1 MTPESP
7 QDHSKPSSG
16 HQPGASPGPV
26 LPPLSAPERSGAKW
40 VARFRTGGLGVTAI
54 LLLLTIVL
62 VLLYRPPLP
71 RYNVTGSAVPDTPT
85 TAERLPTEPV
95 QLRPDQPKQ
104 TAAGPV
110 EQTLSAL
117 AMLDTVHRYAL
128 SRWASARDL
137 LPTGSLDS
145 ATATDAVTRF
155 RKAALLA
162 DSVRALISQSRP
174 RVEQIRLASRQAG
187 AGLGYRLS
195 VAYTAADRWLAMLT
209 SEADDQYQYLR
220 TMEEAVTALAQGNP
234 AGFDVKLN
242 VANSHRRR
250 SETRR
255 RTLARLQSQVQESV
269 RALGPALK

>member
-1 MTPESP
+1 M
-7 QDHSKPSSG
+7 KPSSDQ
-16 HQPGASPGPV
+16 QPGASSGPV
-26 LPPLSAPERSGAKW
+26 LRPMPAPERSGAKW
-40 VARFRTGGLGVTAI
+40 VARFRTGVLGVTAV
-54 LLLLTIVL
+54 LLLFTIVL

-71 RYNVTGSAVPDTPT
+71 RYNVTGGAVPDTTT
-85 TAERLPTEPV
+85 TAESLPSE
-95 QLRPDQPKQ
+95 PDQPKQ

-110 EQTLSAL
+110 EQTFAAL
-117 AMLDTVHRYAL
+117 ATLDTVHRYAI

-162 DSVRALISQSRP
+162 DSVRALMSQARP
-174 RVEQIRLASRQAG
+174 RVEQIRVASRQAE

-220 TMEEAVTALAQGNP
+220 TMEEAVTALAQDNP
-234 AGFDVKLN
+234 AGYDVKLN
-242 VANSHRRR
+242 VANSYRRR

-255 RTLARLQSQVQESV
+255 RTLARLQGQVQEAV
-269 RALGPALK
+269 KALGPVQK